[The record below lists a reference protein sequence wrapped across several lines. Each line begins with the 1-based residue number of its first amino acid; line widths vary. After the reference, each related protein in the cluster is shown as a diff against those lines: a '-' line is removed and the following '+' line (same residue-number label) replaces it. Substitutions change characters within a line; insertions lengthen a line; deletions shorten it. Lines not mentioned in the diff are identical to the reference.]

1 MCRELRILNS
11 RFLKPIF
18 YFDRV
23 VLSQTPNVSSE
34 TGFFFYGNI
43 ISFIVVWTIFNW
55 NTYFFLFRVHLP
67 KLFAFYLHSGFFFL
81 HILLR
86 VQVQLCGFGSLIA
99 NPFDANL
106 HLRIEL
112 GFCSCNLLGRR
123 MWQLELNLDVG
134 MMEMG
139 LKQLHFELQWRRIIT
154 MIMYSI

>member
-67 KLFAFYLHSGFFFL
+67 KLFAFYLHSGFFYTFCWVSKFNYVDL
-81 HILLR
+81 E
-86 VQVQLCGFGSLIA
+86 VWSLI
-99 NPFDANL
+99 
-106 HLRIEL
+106 HLMRICILEL
-112 GFCSCNLLGRR
+112 SWVFVVVTFLVVECGSWSWTLTLEWWRWGWSSSTSSCNEG
-123 MWQLELNLDVG
+123 E
-134 MMEMG
+134 
-139 LKQLHFELQWRRIIT
+139 
-154 MIMYSI
+154 